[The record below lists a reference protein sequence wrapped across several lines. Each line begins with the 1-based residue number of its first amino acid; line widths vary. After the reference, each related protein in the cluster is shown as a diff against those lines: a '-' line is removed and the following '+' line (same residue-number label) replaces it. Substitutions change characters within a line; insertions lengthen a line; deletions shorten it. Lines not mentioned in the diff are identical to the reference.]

1 MRKWIAGLVASF
13 MLIFGGIACDDNP
26 APEETQKIDEDDSQP
41 GPGDGSDETG
51 PGR

>member
-13 MLIFGGIACDDNP
+13 MLIFGGIACDDRSP
-26 APEETQKIDEDDSQP
+26 QETQKMDEDDTRP
-41 GPGDGSDETG
+41 GPGDGGDETG